1 MSSNEPSWD
10 LYGAFLA
17 VMQQGSL
24 SAAARALG
32 VAQPTVRRQL
42 ERLEAELDVVL
53 FTRSPNGLT
62 PTELA
67 LSTLPYAE
75 SMASMARALVRATSA
90 PDVEERGTVRV
101 GASEIV
107 GAEVLPHIL
116 TELLA
121 THPKLQVEL
130 ALSNK
135 NEDLLRRSV
144 DVAVRMVRPTQENL
158 LAKRVGKVE
167 LGFFASPTYLALRG
181 SPKQFGDLLDGQL
194 LVGPDRDQSF
204 IEALRQGGLDVHPR
218 HFALRTDNQ
227 LAQLAALRVGLGIG
241 VCQVPL
247 ARRAPVLQRVLPQIS
262 FHLEFW
268 VVTHED
274 LKGSARV
281 RAVFDQLVRR
291 LATYLTP

>member
-1 MSSNEPSWD
+1 MSSGEPAWD

-42 ERLEAELDVVL
+42 ERLEAELGVVL

-67 LSTLPYAE
+67 FSTLPYAE

-101 GASEIV
+101 GASEVI
-107 GAEVLPHIL
+107 GAEVLPSIL
-116 TELLA
+116 AELI
-121 THPKLQVEL
+121 TRHPKLQVEL

-135 NEDLLRRSV
+135 NEDLLRRGV
-144 DVAVRMVRPTQENL
+144 DVAVRMVRPTQEGL

-167 LGFFASPTYLALRG
+167 IGFFATPTYLALRPA
-181 SPKQFGDLLDGQL
+181 PKQISELLDGHL

-204 IEALRQGGLDVHPR
+204 VEALRQSGIDVHPR
-218 HFALRTDNQ
+218 NFAVRTDNQ
-227 LAQLAALRVGLGIG
+227 LAQLAAVRAGLGVG
-241 VCQVPL
+241 VCQAPL
-247 ARRAPVLQRVLPQIS
+247 AKRAPALQRVLPQVT
-262 FHLEFW
+262 FHLELW

-274 LKGSARV
+274 LRGSLRV
-281 RAVFDQLVRR
+281 RTVFDHLVRS
-291 LATYLTP
+291 LAMYLAP

>member
-1 MSSNEPSWD
+1 MSSGEPSWD

-42 ERLEAELDVVL
+42 ERLEAELGVVL

-67 LSTLPYAE
+67 FSTLPYAE

-101 GASEIV
+101 GASEVI
-107 GAEVLPHIL
+107 GAEVLPSIL
-116 TELLA
+116 AELIT

-135 NEDLLRRSV
+135 NEDLLRRGV
-144 DVAVRMVRPTQENL
+144 DVAVRMVRPTQEGL

-167 LGFFASPTYLALRG
+167 LGFFATPTYLALHPA
-181 SPKQFGDLLDGQL
+181 PKQIGELLDGHL

-204 IEALRQGGLDVHPR
+204 VEALRQSGIDVHPR
-218 HFALRTDNQ
+218 QFALRTDNQ
-227 LAQLAALRVGLGIG
+227 LAQLAAVRAGLGVG
-241 VCQVPL
+241 VCQAPL
-247 ARRAPVLQRVLPQIS
+247 AKRAPALQRVLPQVT
-262 FHLEFW
+262 FHLELW

-274 LKGSARV
+274 LKGSLRV
-281 RAVFDQLVRR
+281 RAVFDQLVRS
-291 LATYLTP
+291 LGMYLTP

>member
-1 MSSNEPSWD
+1 MSQREPSWD

-17 VMQQGSL
+17 VMHEGSL
-24 SAAARALG
+24 SAAARSLG

-42 ERLEAELDVVL
+42 ERLESELGVVL

-67 LSTLPYAE
+67 HSTLPYAE

-90 PDVEERGTVRV
+90 PEVDERGTVRV
-101 GASEIV
+101 GASEVV
-107 GAEVLPHIL
+107 GAEVLPAIL

-121 THPKLQVEL
+121 THPRLQIEL

-144 DVAVRMVRPTQENL
+144 DVAVRMVRPTQDGL
-158 LAKRVGKVE
+158 LTRRVGKLE
-167 LGFFASPTYLALRG
+167 LGLYASPTYLALR
-181 SPKQFGDLLDGQL
+181 SAPKSLEDLAEGQL
-194 LVGPDRDQSF
+194 LIGADRDASF
-204 IEALRQGGLDVHPR
+204 SEALRQVGFDVAPKL
-218 HFALRTDNQ
+218 FALRTDNQ
-227 LAQLAALRVGLGIG
+227 LAQLAAVRAGLGIG

-247 ARRAPVLQRVLPQIS
+247 AKRAPPLQRVLPQIG
-262 FHLEFW
+262 FQLDVW

-281 RAVFDQLVRR
+281 RAVFDHLVRS
-291 LATYLTP
+291 LTAFLTP